1 MVTMINNITIDINML
16 LVLVVKS
23 LIFDVVVKTV
33 LVE

>member
-1 MVTMINNITIDINML
+1 MVTMINNVIIDINTR

-23 LIFDVVVKTV
+23 LFFDVVVKTV